1 MEDSR
6 VAKAK
11 TSFVCGECG
20 YESPRWYGRC
30 PQCGN
35 WNCMSEVEA
44 APERVE
50 PRRNRHAGGSEAQ
63 AYPIGDIPEEAASR
77 LSSGIGELDRV
88 LGGGVVE
95 GAVMLVGGDPGIG
108 KSTLLTQASANMAR
122 AGVPVLYASGEES
135 ARQIKLRAR
144 RLGAE
149 AAQFYVL
156 AENDMEA
163 VLRAAQQLGVR
174 MLVIDSIQTMLL
186 PGIASTP
193 GSVTQVRETATAL
206 IRYAKQSGCG
216 AFLVGHVTKEGSL
229 AGPRVLEHM
238 VDVVLYFEGDRQHQY
253 RMLRA
258 VKNRYGSSNEL
269 GMFEM
274 TGDGMREVTN
284 ASETLLS
291 ERAQDA
297 SGSVVMCAMEGTR
310 PMLTDV
316 QALVTTTVFGN
327 PRRMASG
334 VDQGRLALLLA
345 VLEKRAGFKLYDQD
359 VYINIAGGMTLTEPA
374 ADLALVLSVA
384 SSRWNVSPGA
394 DFAAMGEVG
403 LAGEVRAIAH
413 AQRRVDEC
421 ARLGF
426 RRIALPHANLRQIKA
441 PKGAQLFGV
450 STVLEAVA
458 LLKGRKT
465 DIREGD

>member
-1 MEDSR
+1 M
-6 VAKAK
+6 AKAK